1 MNEPT
6 YCKMLVSVSS
16 GDKHAPEMQADK
28 SCGCI
33 PYIFKY
39 EILLELLGSTCGHK
53 EVRTPVF
60 SVEMNV
66 FKLDALAAFWGEGG
80 CTKLNLV
87 YLK

>member
-1 MNEPT
+1 ME
-6 YCKMLVSVSS
+6 
-16 GDKHAPEMQADK
+16 ADI

-33 PYIFKY
+33 PYISKY

-60 SVEMNV
+60 SAKMHV
-66 FKLDALAAFWGEGG
+66 FKLDALAAFWEEGG

-87 YLK
+87 YPK